1 MFLAEELTM
10 RAAALRRLPT
20 LALLVAVGA
29 AGGCAP
35 RFESTRTV
43 PITAEDL
50 ASFWEDVD
58 PRSRDLYHSVGGAGL
73 QPHPDVVY
81 EVLKRDTG
89 GFSTTFDV
97 RDPRGITWGVKVGD
111 EAQSEVTSSRI
122 VWAAGYRQPP
132 TYYLPRWRARQDG
145 REIDMGPGRF
155 RPKLD
160 DLDSEGY
167 WSWRRNPFVGTQ
179 AFRGLIVLMMV
190 LNSTDLKDDNNGIFE
205 VKQDGRLVGRWYVV
219 KDLGA
224 TLGTT
229 GVIRPKRSD
238 PEAFERHPFIRDV
251 RDGRV
256 RFHFRGRH
264 RWLVRDVTPAD
275 VRWLAGRLARLT
287 DDQWR
292 DAFRAGGYSDEE
304 TARFTSRLK
313 EKIDAGHALGSSPAA
328 EE

>member
-10 RAAALRRLPT
+10 RAAALPRLST
-20 LALLVAVGA
+20 IVLLTCLV
-29 AGGCAP
+29 GGCAP
-35 RFESTRTV
+35 RIEPTRV
-43 PITAEDL
+43 PPGPAEDL
-50 ASFWEDVD
+50 ASFWEDAD

-73 QPHPDVVY
+73 QPDPDAVY

-97 RDPRGITWGVKVGD
+97 RDPRGITWGVKIGD

-145 REIDMGPGRF
+145 REVEMGPGRF

-167 WSWRRNPFVGTQ
+167 WSWRRNPFVGSQ

-190 LNSTDLKDDNNGIFE
+190 LNSTDLKDENNGIFE

-229 GVIRPKRSD
+229 GVFRPKRSD
-238 PEAFERHPFIRDV
+238 AEAFERHPFIRDV

-313 EKIDAGHALGSSPAA
+313 EKIAAGQALGSAPAA
-328 EE
+328 GE